1 MSDNSYYWLTA
12 PLLLSEK
19 SELEANLPDEFYA
32 ENESVEY
39 RHRRHQKDA
48 GAYYTDEHLAE
59 VLADIAIERRVE
71 PIAEKVENAA
81 RNDAEEEARDL
92 ADGLLDLKICDPT
105 VGGGVFLSKL
115 APRLEDVL
123 NRVREVVSAEGLELD
138 HEALDGE
145 RDVAEHV
152 YSRML
157 YGVDLDERALAD
169 ACSHIAEDSS
179 LSESEVRNLI
189 APNLKQGNALL
200 DPVPPEAWPN
210 RNTLHFPAKLGQLVG
225 YRKRLREGQRD
236 AETLREC
243 LDLKEQIVSRTAGR
257 VLDRFPDWYLEDD
270 QPFCWPLEF
279 PEAFY
284 DENGRLL
291 DSPGFDV
298 IIGNPPWDVV
308 KCNDREFFDTVEP
321 DFSQRSRAKRDELK
335 ADLLE
340 DDEVRADYDRYVERI
355 EHFLDFVKS
364 DTYYRHQTSGRYGH
378 SYNKYKLAT
387 ELAYNVASEGG
398 DVLLITPSGILGEAG
413 STALRELLFDGG
425 TVDSF
430 WSFKARS
437 DVFEGVDQNPAIQI
451 YTKGGRTENLRYVDG
466 IESADEFGRLYH
478 SDEVPQISGE
488 LVREAAPET
497 FSLIPVRDETGL
509 NVLDTLTSHPLAGDD
524 SGEYWSVTPSRE
536 IDETNDRH
544 HIVEEE
550 TAYPFVKGRC
560 VFPYDLQPEVIDK
573 WVEADFLETEC
584 EHANESRV
592 VWRDVARPSLRRR
605 MFVTVVPPE
614 HGIGN
619 SLNYVVP
626 DQSEDEK
633 LYLAAVM
640 QSWAF
645 EYRARQISTN
655 SHLNMYVIR
664 QVPVPRLDADT
675 ELFESIVSRTR
686 EILNRD
692 VEDGRRESVMNEI
705 DALVAHAYGL
715 DDDELEFVLDSY
727 EKLETETKQSI
738 LNAYANYRGT
748 MTQVMGDPPPPK
760 R

>member
-19 SELEANLPDEFYA
+19 SDLEAHLPEKFYSK
-32 ENESVEY
+32 NETVEY
-39 RHRRHQKDA
+39 QHRRHQKDA

-59 VLADIAIERRVE
+59 VLAEIAIERRVE
-71 PIAEKVENAA
+71 PTVEKVKDAA
-81 RNDAEEEARDL
+81 KNDIKEDVQDL
-92 ADGLLDLKICDPT
+92 IDRLLSLKICDPM

-115 APRLEDVL
+115 APQLEDAL
-123 NRVREVVSAEGLELD
+123 NQVREFVSTEGLELD
-138 HEALDGE
+138 REALDGE
-145 RDVAEHV
+145 QNVAEHV

-169 ACSHIAEDSS
+169 ACSHIAENSS
-179 LSESEVRNLI
+179 LSEPEVRNLI

-200 DPVPPEAWPN
+200 DPVSPENWPN
-210 RNTLHFPAKLGQLVG
+210 KNTLHFPAKLGQLVG
-225 YRKRLREGQRD
+225 YRKRLREGERD
-236 AETLREC
+236 VDTLREC
-243 LDLKEQIVSRTAGR
+243 LDLKEQIVSRTAGE
-257 VLDRFPDWYLEDD
+257 VLDQFPDWYLEDD

-284 DENGRLL
+284 DEKGRLL

-308 KCNDREFFDTVEP
+308 KYNDREFFDTVEP
-321 DFSQRSRAKRDELK
+321 GFSQHSRAKQDELK
-335 ADLLE
+335 EDLLE
-340 DDEVRADYDRYVERI
+340 DDEVRADYERYVERI
-355 EHFLDFVKS
+355 EQFLDFVKS
-364 DTYYRHQTSGRYGH
+364 DTYYQHQTSGRYGH

-387 ELAYNVASEGG
+387 ELAYNIASDGG

-437 DVFEGVDQNPAIQI
+437 DVFKDVDQNPAIQI
-451 YTKGGRTENLRYVDG
+451 YTKGERTENFRYVDG
-466 IESADEFGRLYH
+466 IESADEFRRLYH
-478 SDEVPQISGE
+478 SDAVPLISGE

-497 FSLIPVRDETGL
+497 FSLIPVRDKTALSVL
-509 NVLDTLTSHPLAGDD
+509 NTLTTHPLAGDASD
-524 SGEYWSVTPSRE
+524 DYWSVTPSRE
-536 IDETNDRH
+536 IDETNDRQ
-544 HIVEEE
+544 HIIEEE

-560 VFPYDLQPEVIDK
+560 VFPFDLQPEVINR
-573 WVEADFLETEC
+573 WVEEDFLEEEC
-584 EHANESRV
+584 EHSNESRV
-592 VWRDVARPSLRRR
+592 VWRDISRPSLRRR
-605 MFVTVVPPE
+605 MFVTVVPPG

-626 DQSEDEK
+626 EQSEDEK

-664 QVPVPRLDADT
+664 QVPIPRLDTDT

-686 EILNRD
+686 EILNQD
-692 VEDGRRESVMNEI
+692 VEEGHRESVMNEI

-715 DDDELEFVLDSY
+715 DHDELEFILDSY
-727 EKLETETKQSI
+727 EKLEAETKQSI
-738 LNAYANYRGT
+738 LNEYANYRGT
-748 MTQVMGDPPPPK
+748 MTQVMGDD
-760 R
+760 